1 MEFINRHNEL
11 EFLQETKELSCRK
24 LFTISIYGLR
34 RIGKTRLIL
43 HFLQKNDLYFFVNKD
58 KTSDSLLIEY
68 QDIIRS
74 KNILGEFE
82 SLKTW
87 DEYFRVLFERFEG
100 VIAFDEFQNF
110 IKVDRSVFGILQ
122 KNIDIYENRK
132 NILFIF
138 SGSTTGL
145 IKKIFSDLKQPLY
158 GRLKRSI
165 QLEQFNFSIV
175 LKMCEQLDI
184 NNMSE
189 VITLYSIFGGFPR
202 YYVAIDDEN
211 LNGKNVDEILEKFF
225 FMKNSIFEDEVNTIL
240 SLEFGRRSGTYYD
253 ILTAIANGST
263 RISEISSFLR
273 KKETSL
279 TRQINEL
286 VNYFNLIGI
295 EKSII
300 GNKST
305 IYIQHPL
312 MNFWFKFIY
321 KNFSDYE
328 KRSPL
333 LIDKI
338 KKEYKNIG
346 RGFELLCKEF
356 LLEKNRL
363 EELPFKFND
372 LGRQWGKFK
381 GEKGRNV
388 YEIDLVGL
396 NESTKEILF
405 CECKWKEKVNAMSIL
420 HELKKKAEYVQWNNE
435 TRKHYYAVFARSFSR
450 RSKEALCYDLK
461 DFETHF
467 KISQRNLTLS
477 QEVPLREEGDE

>member
-175 LKMCEQLDI
+175 LKMCEQLNI

-300 GNKST
+300 GNRLVAKHLLHKNHALHLPVP
-305 IYIQHPL
+305 HP
-312 MNFWFKFIY
+312 
-321 KNFSDYE
+321 
-328 KRSPL
+328 
-333 LIDKI
+333 
-338 KKEYKNIG
+338 
-346 RGFELLCKEF
+346 
-356 LLEKNRL
+356 
-363 EELPFKFND
+363 
-372 LGRQWGKFK
+372 Q
-381 GEKGRNV
+381 
-388 YEIDLVGL
+388 
-396 NESTKEILF
+396 
-405 CECKWKEKVNAMSIL
+405 
-420 HELKKKAEYVQWNNE
+420 
-435 TRKHYYAVFARSFSR
+435 FSR
-450 RSKEALCYDLK
+450 TSGDNST
-461 DFETHF
+461 THM
-467 KISQRNLTLS
+467 IL
-477 QEVPLREEGDE
+477 P